1 MTCCGQSE
9 ADEAWRASVSDD
21 IPAVLAGD
29 GKVAL
34 FATGGPIQV
43 GGLGL
48 ATKTTPVL
56 VPEDEVEALCA
67 EGKLARWEHT
77 KADDEKPGKRRKE
90 K

>member
-21 IPAVLAGD
+21 MPAVLAAEGR
-29 GKVAL
+29 VAL
-34 FATGGPIQV
+34 YATGGAIQI

-48 ATKTTPVL
+48 ATKSSPVL

-67 EGKLARWEHT
+67 EGKLAREHA
-77 KADDEKPGKRRKE
+77 KDDEKPGKRRKE